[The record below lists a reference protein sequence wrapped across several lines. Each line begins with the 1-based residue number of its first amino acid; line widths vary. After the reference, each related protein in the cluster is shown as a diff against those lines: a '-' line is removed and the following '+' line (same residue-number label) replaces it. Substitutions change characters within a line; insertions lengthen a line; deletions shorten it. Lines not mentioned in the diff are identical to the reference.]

1 MFDEFNNFQPI
12 DFLNVAKDLYSNL
25 NDDTP
30 NSSAIKRIIYGRIYY
45 ATFLFIREWLI
56 ENEGYESFK
65 DHENVPKAFVN
76 KGPFGRVRNKQISKN
91 LKRLK
96 KLRHQ
101 ADYFITKP
109 LEGTALYRKWL
120 PDDIDSAFEL
130 ANDIFNSFN

>member
-12 DFLNVAKDLYSNL
+12 DFLNVAKELYSDL
-25 NDDTP
+25 NED
-30 NSSAIKRIIYGRIYY
+30 NQNISAIKRIIYGRIYY
-45 ATFLFIREWLI
+45 ATFLFLREWLI
-56 ENEGYESFK
+56 KNEGYKSYR

-101 ADYFITKP
+101 ADYFITRP
-109 LEGTALYRKWL
+109 LVGSEEYKKWI
-120 PDDIDSAFEL
+120 PDNIDDAFDL
-130 ANDIFNSFN
+130 AEDIFNSFN